1 MAQQSKTREG
11 CYVSSPSP
19 TQGKVQCKGDATWH
33 LLSPHTASELSRVV
47 QGGSGAVAGSGLCQA
62 HLPLRRQK
70 GSSGA
75 GTRMVLKMG
84 W

>member
-1 MAQQSKTREG
+1 MPRGIS
-11 CYVSSPSP
+11 VLP
-19 TQGKVQCKGDATWH
+19 THSLRALPRGPCVH
-33 LLSPHTASELSRVV
+33 
-47 QGGSGAVAGSGLCQA
+47 GGSGERGRGRQQVVAGSGLCQA

>member
-1 MAQQSKTREG
+1 MAS
-11 CYVSSPSP
+11 
-19 TQGKVQCKGDATWH
+19 
-33 LLSPHTASELSRVV
+33 LFSPHTASELSRVV
-47 QGGSGAVAGSGLCQA
+47 RVSMGAAGSRAVAGSGLCQA

>member
-1 MAQQSKTREG
+1 MA
-11 CYVSSPSP
+11 SPF
-19 TQGKVQCKGDATWH
+19 
-33 LLSPHTASELSRVV
+33 SPHTASELSRVV
-47 QGGSGAVAGSGLCQA
+47 CVSMGAAGSGAVAGSGLCQA